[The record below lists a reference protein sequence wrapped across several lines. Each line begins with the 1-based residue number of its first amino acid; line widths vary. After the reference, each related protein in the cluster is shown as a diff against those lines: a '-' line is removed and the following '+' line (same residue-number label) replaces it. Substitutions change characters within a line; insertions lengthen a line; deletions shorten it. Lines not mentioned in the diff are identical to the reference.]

1 MIARGDVCV
10 ADIPGAGR
18 HPVVVVTR
26 DTAVP
31 VLTSVVCVLVTTR
44 VRGHVA
50 EVQVGG
56 DEGLRQESA
65 ANCDNLFTLPKAV
78 LRRVGRLG
86 PAKQRE
92 MNAALAIALGLR

>member
-1 MIARGDVCV
+1 
-10 ADIPGAGR
+10 
-18 HPVVVVTR
+18 VVITR

-50 EVQVGG
+50 EVQVGR
-56 DEGLRQESA
+56 DEGLREEGA
-65 ANCDNLFTLPKAV
+65 ANCDNVFTLPKSV
-78 LRRVGRLG
+78 LRRIGRLG

-92 MNAALAIALGLR
+92 LDRALAVALGLR